1 MGKKFTK
8 IPTDAFEKLT
18 MNAGMVVKGFNPT
31 TLEYESQVGATTG
44 GLTVNCVPTFTD
56 FGEDMDNCP
65 NNMKELKQITQY
77 ACSIAGTLLT
87 VDETAGKMLVGAADK
102 NATSGAIVPRMNL
115 KDEDFQDIWFVG
127 DYSDKNDGSTA
138 GYIAIHILNALNTSG
153 FSLKT
158 TKDGKGQFA
167 FTLEGHYSMD
177 AQDTVPFELYIK
189 AGTEPT
195 P

>member
-18 MNAGMVVKGFNPT
+18 MNAGMVVKGFDPD
-31 TLEYESQVGATTG
+31 TLEYTSQVGATTG
-44 GLTVNCVPTFTD
+44 GLTVNCTPTFTD

-65 NNMKELKQITQY
+65 NNMKELKQITKY

-87 VDETAGKMLVGAADK
+87 VDVAAGKMLVGAADVD
-102 NATSGAIVPRMNL
+102 ATSGAIVPRMNL
-115 KDEDFQDIWFVG
+115 KTEDFQDMWFVG
-127 DYSDKNDGSTA
+127 DYSDQNEGSTA
-138 GYIAIHILNALNTSG
+138 GFIAIHLLNALNTSG

-158 TKDGKGQFA
+158 TKDGKGQYA
-167 FTLEGHYSMD
+167 FTLEGHYSMN
-177 AQDTVPFELYIK
+177 AQDTVPFELYIQ

>member
-1 MGKKFTK
+1 MGKTFTK

-18 MNAGMVVKGFNPT
+18 MNAGMVVKGFDPT
-31 TLEYESQVGATTG
+31 AITYTSQIGATTG
-44 GLTVNCVPTFTD
+44 GLTVNCTPTFTD

-87 VDETAGKMLVGAADK
+87 VDKAVGKMLVGAADED
-102 NATSGAIVPRMNL
+102 APSGAIVPRMNL
-115 KDEDFQDIWFVG
+115 TAEDFQDIWFVG
-127 DYSDKNDGSTA
+127 DYSDKNEGNKA
-138 GYIAIHILNALNTSG
+138 GFIAIHLLNALNTSG

-158 TKDGKGQFA
+158 TKDGKGQYA

-177 AQDTVPFELYIK
+177 AQDTVPFELYIQ
-189 AGTEPT
+189 AGTP
-195 P
+195 